1 MHCLCWGTADICFL
15 LSDTNTCVP
24 HFSCLRNV
32 LLIYTCWAQ
41 GCLGILYLL
50 TTSITQ
56 QDSLLPFKIHLK
68 RFTEATVQLGMD
80 AVTLMCS
87 CEKCFTV
94 VSWMGPDGNPCAK
107 TFVSK
112 WAKTFQSKQ
121 SVIIDHHQTGKLPLF
136 CFLSLQD
143 TVTFS
148 NDTGSFQQHLNVS
161 KPDRP
166 TAEESIRGHWAS
178 RALSWA

>member
-1 MHCLCWGTADICFL
+1 MHCLCRGTADICFL

-24 HFSCLRNV
+24 HFSCLCNV

-80 AVTLMCS
+80 AVTLMCC

-121 SVIIDHHQTGKLPLF
+121 SVNIDHHQTGKLPLF
-136 CFLSLQD
+136 CFLSLQ
-143 TVTFS
+143 TRWRSLKIPGHFNS
-148 NDTGSFQQHLNVS
+148 ISMSASPTGLLRRSL
-161 KPDRP
+161 
-166 TAEESIRGHWAS
+166 
-178 RALSWA
+178 